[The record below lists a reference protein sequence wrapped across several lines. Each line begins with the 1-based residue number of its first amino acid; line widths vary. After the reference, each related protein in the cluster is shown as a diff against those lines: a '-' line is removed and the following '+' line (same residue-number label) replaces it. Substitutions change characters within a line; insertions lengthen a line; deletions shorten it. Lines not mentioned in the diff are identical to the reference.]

1 MAIQPHL
8 RNVESETDTA
18 NWVRPIG
25 KSASPCAARLF
36 CFPFAGGTASSFR
49 DWATNLPNGIEV
61 FALQLPGR
69 EDRLKE
75 SNLTQMTAL
84 VQTLEHV
91 MYPLFDRPFAFFGHS
106 LGAWVAFE
114 LARSLQ
120 CRGTVLPS
128 LLITSGARAPHITNR
143 DPLIHTLPDRE
154 FINEL
159 KRLAGTPSA
168 IFEEPELLALLLPQI
183 RADFTLYETYRYSD
197 APPLQTPIQVFW
209 GSEDE
214 DVTQTDAESWSVQTV
229 QSFGL
234 HHFPGGHFFID
245 SAKHEV
251 LATLSSCLD
260 SHLSREPKST

>member
-8 RNVESETDTA
+8 HTAESETDTA

-25 KSASPCAARLF
+25 KAAYPCTARLF

-49 DWATNLPNGIEV
+49 DWATELPNGIEV
-61 FALQLPGR
+61 FAIQLPGR

-75 SNLTQMTAL
+75 SNFTQMKSL

-91 MYPLFDRPFAFFGHS
+91 MHPLFDRPFAFFGHS

-120 CRGTVLPS
+120 DHGHVLPS
-128 LLITSGARAPHITNR
+128 LLITSGARAPHIRNR

-183 RADFTLYETYRYSD
+183 RADFTLYETYRYTNS
-197 APPLQTPIQVFW
+197 PPLQVPIQVFW
-209 GSEDE
+209 GSDDD
-214 DVTQTDAESWSVQTV
+214 DVTHTDAKSWSVQTI
-229 QSFGL
+229 QEFGL
-234 HHFPGGHFFID
+234 HRFPGSHFFID
-245 SAKHEV
+245 SAKREV
-251 LATLSSCLD
+251 LARLSSCLN
-260 SHLSREPKST
+260 SYLPREPKST